1 MHFIS
6 IFFVDSR
13 DASSMFLPTLSEVL
27 SSVPPGPVTNP
38 PIRRWAFYLGAAV
51 ASLQL
56 FLAILYQLRLL

>member
-1 MHFIS
+1 M
-6 IFFVDSR
+6 FFR
-13 DASSMFLPTLSEVL
+13 NLSEVL

-51 ASLQL
+51 AGLQL